1 MQNTLSL
8 KDIKAKVAKA
18 IFILFFIQMLIAL
31 LVSAFYKYRYTLLST
46 HIDLTAAYPPDYRP
60 NNALI
65 TTRENLFWKDI
76 IGMVTGQPVY
86 YFLGRILFG
95 IIPTKF
101 ELQRPKPKK
110 LHIEIHR
117 LYCRSMWQYAGFI
130 ISNATAISICEKIA
144 FGSGLLGK
152 HYIST
157 WGSLVS
163 SIYIIVALLVG
174 YIIHQKR
181 WKKVLASLSPTEQ

>member
-1 MQNTLSL
+1 MRNTLSV
-8 KDIKAKVAKA
+8 KDIKYKVAKT
-18 IFILFFIQMLIAL
+18 ILILFCVQILIAL
-31 LVSAFYKYRYTLLST
+31 LVFTFYSDRYIFLSA
-46 HIDLTAAYPPDYRP
+46 HIDLTASYPSGYRLKDT
-60 NNALI
+60 LI

-76 IGMVTGQPVY
+76 LGIGTIHPFY
-86 YFLGRILFG
+86 YISGRILFG

-110 LHIEIHR
+110 LQIELHL
-117 LYCRSMWQYAGFI
+117 LYCRFMWQYVGFI
-130 ISNATAISICEKIA
+130 ISNAFVISICEKIA

-181 WKKVLASLSPTEQ
+181 WKKILASLSPTEE